1 MGSSLSPI
9 ASMILNLCPT
19 KRFTPGGMLCLG
31 LLPTKSALTD
41 TNVLFTAILKRME
54 QDGCFRGFI
63 VHDAFQ
69 EKERPVRIE
78 FALFIEDL
86 KGLPM
91 LLCCRTGPC
100 KVGGCPW
107 CEHIGISMAASARYF
122 TAIVLLPTNDPL
134 RDLFEVEFGA
144 HTGIRSFFIRPSF
157 VLYSYPV

>member
-1 MGSSLSPI
+1 
-9 ASMILNLCPT
+9 
-19 KRFTPGGMLCLG
+19 MLLG
-31 LLPTKSALTD
+31 LLPPKSAKTD

-63 VHDAFQ
+63 VYDAFQ

-107 CEHIGISMAASARYF
+107 CEHIGITMAGSARYF
-122 TAIVLLPTNDPL
+122 TAIVLLPTGDAL
-134 RDLFEVEFGA
+134 RDVFEAEFGA
-144 HTGIRSFFIRPSF
+144 HTGILFVRPLF
-157 VLYSYPV
+157 VLYSSFIRTLHDHVYLHDGLCLYIAF